1 MKSSKESIFIK
12 SSNESIF
19 IKYTVNIYI
28 RSHSAVC
35 IYIYI
40 KLNSLFC
47 KDKIQSFYS

>member
-1 MKSSKESIFIK
+1 MKSSNESIFIK

-40 KLNSLFC
+40 
-47 KDKIQSFYS
+47 